1 MKNISKLKGHL
12 EFHAKD
18 LTCEP
23 RSYLAFRLTLVR
35 ERENPP
41 LASSV
46 SKHLLTNI
54 AISMLS
60 LGALAYVTECPDV
73 LFSKAALI
81 VENDNLVVFE

>member
-1 MKNISKLKGHL
+1 MRPEVLSRFVSCL
-12 EFHAKD
+12 FM
-18 LTCEP
+18 
-23 RSYLAFRLTLVR
+23 S
-35 ERENPP
+35 ENP
-41 LASSV
+41 LSSSV
-46 SKHLLTNI
+46 PKHLLTNI